1 LSTKPRTS
9 RVGFVAVDAE
19 GKASIWEASF
29 DRRFAP
35 RHLAPANAEG
45 SPVFDNAGDLF
56 FAAGAGQ
63 GQLRLSHQKKMEQ
76 VCRRR
81 FQIPL
86 SFSSAFLRTQDGWWF
101 LPRSPEKRR
110 LRSWPIRLEVEPRC
124 AFATGGAGYA
134 GRPMG
139 SSSMCLFRP
148 GRGTGQNSEKT
159 KSPTKRSQFFDRQ
172 QSVRWSG
179 RSWYRVRGTIG
190 DHTRRAGDRSAICLA
205 RS

>member
-1 LSTKPRTS
+1 MSTKPRTS
-9 RVGFVAVDAE
+9 RVGFVAIDAE
-19 GKASIWEASF
+19 GKASIWEASL

-63 GQLRLSHQKKMEQ
+63 GQLRLSHQRRWNRSAEGDSRSH
-76 VCRRR
+76 CLFLRR
-81 FQIPL
+81 F
-86 SFSSAFLRTQDGWWF
+86 SGRWWF

-148 GRGTGQNSEKT
+148 GRGTGPNSEKT
-159 KSPTKRSQFFDRQ
+159 KSPTKRSQF
-172 QSVRWSG
+172 
-179 RSWYRVRGTIG
+179 
-190 DHTRRAGDRSAICLA
+190 L
-205 RS
+205 